1 MSQRLTSSS
10 PPTRTCCHRFLT
22 RRKAPA
28 WFTGGG
34 RRAELH
40 VRGPYLPR
48 ATCRHQG
55 WREGQ
60 IQVPVGDEKSCS
72 HLEPGPAQQP
82 NPTLPQPQSPHAT
95 FLWIHPSPH
104 LLLLGPRG
112 NLGARCE
119 HMPRTRSGSGR
130 HSPGQLQ
137 PWLDTTSFPNAHA
150 IR

>member
-22 RRKAPA
+22 RTKAPA

-40 VRGPYLPR
+40 VTGPHLPR

-95 FLWIHPSPH
+95 FLWSHPSPH

-119 HMPRTRSGSGR
+119 HVPGQGLGQGDTVQASC
-130 HSPGQLQ
+130 SPGWTQ
-137 PWLDTTSFPNAHA
+137 PPSQMHT
-150 IR
+150 R